1 MKSSPDDTVRAFAT
15 LRVVGDEL
23 IPSEITDILRLF
35 PTKSYA
41 KGEKYDAGRHAGQI
55 IGKTGVWYLAT
66 DRIVASNRLV
76 DHLLFLVS
84 VLAPDS
90 TLAGMAFIPN
100 KATIGRPIAVAPFF
114 RRLERLKMVIEKR
127 NLRAVVTLFW
137 HGTTGA
143 KHPPLPRTLLT
154 IFRAFSIE
162 IEMDFDADEQRVA

>member
-1 MKSSPDDTVRAFAT
+1 MKSSQDDTVRAFAT
-15 LRVVGDEL
+15 FRIVGDDL

-41 KGEKYDAGRHAGQI
+41 KGEKHDAGRRAGQI

-90 TLAGMAFIPN
+90 TLAGIAFLP

-114 RRLERLKMVIEKR
+114 RRLERLKMVMEKR

-137 HGTTGA
+137 HGAPGA

-162 IEMDFDADEQRVA
+162 IEMDFDTDEQRVA

>member
-1 MKSSPDDTVRAFAT
+1 MKSSQDDTVRAFAT
-15 LRVVGDEL
+15 FRVVGDDL

-41 KGEKYDAGRHAGQI
+41 KGGKHDAGRRAGQI

-90 TLAGMAFIPN
+90 TLAGMAFLP
-100 KATIGRPIAVAPFF
+100 KATIGRPIAVA
-114 RRLERLKMVIEKR
+114 
-127 NLRAVVTLFW
+127 
-137 HGTTGA
+137 
-143 KHPPLPRTLLT
+143 
-154 IFRAFSIE
+154 
-162 IEMDFDADEQRVA
+162 